1 MGICVKEEWLRRRE
15 STRAA
20 DEVDEVPEKAGPDTW
35 TAGTLRTH
43 QQGGVHRNRRRNEVC
58 SMPFTLHSPAFANGQ
73 TIPPRHTADGDNVS
87 PPLEWSDAPVGT
99 RSYALIVEDPD
110 ALSGIFRHWA
120 VYNIAA
126 ERDRLPEGTT
136 QGAKTESLGH
146 GINDYGHA
154 HYDGPNPPRGHAAH
168 HYRFRLMALDV
179 EALGLGPKATVVE
192 VREEACKHLLGEA
205 ELVGTYA
212 H

>member
-1 MGICVKEEWLRRRE
+1 MRFPGPIGGPPASWRRRHRRWCRPSCLRSRPRSPPWSRPPWHQSTPLNPTPARCPTRRRWKPTRTPRPLSPASLRRRPC
-15 STRAA
+15 SSRRPLPRLQRA
-20 DEVDEVPEKAGPDTW
+20 W
-35 TAGTLRTH
+35 T
-43 QQGGVHRNRRRNEVC
+43 
-58 SMPFTLHSPAFANGQ
+58 
-73 TIPPRHTADGDNVS
+73 
-87 PPLEWSDAPVGT
+87 
-99 RSYALIVEDPD
+99 
-110 ALSGIFRHWA
+110 

-146 GINDYGHA
+146 GINGYGHA

-179 EALGLGPKATVVE
+179 EALGLGPKATIDE
-192 VREEACKHLLGEA
+192 VRKEVGKHLLGEA

-212 H
+212 R